1 MRVLQIEAVEGGFVR
16 WLMVA
21 DLKEL
26 PTLDD
31 LIGRPA
37 WQRRAACRGEG
48 TESFVRGPGAG
59 TYATAK
65 AFCLDCPAR
74 TECFD
79 TAMAVASSSA
89 YGAERPA
96 SSGERCASRLP
107 RFAQVPRLPR
117 VLQSKLDPARTL
129 NVLVGALQSQSV
141 VEVAGFEPASSGVS
155 IGLLRAQPAGN
166 CRGRHHCWR
175 LSRPVFN

>member
-96 SSGERCASRLP
+96 PSGERCASRLP

-141 VEVAGFEPASSGVS
+141 VGCS
-155 IGLLRAQPAGN
+155 
-166 CRGRHHCWR
+166 
-175 LSRPVFN
+175 